1 MNLEPEAGLRRPM
14 SMVYRFVMLLAAATL
29 VAFAI
34 EPGHATSNYE
44 YDKHEY
50 ALIRDGLAPNKLMSL
65 ASHGNGE
72 LGDEDFHVW
81 LMSEP
86 NHRRIMALPDISSHN
101 NLDTA
106 PDAYHAFWSADAR
119 HVAVAFRT
127 DRHEIALKLYSIEG
141 RRPRPIG
148 TPNLFK
154 EVTSRDVADRDDR
167 HELILGIEWR
177 RGNRILLREYQTFTV
192 SDPAFLRLLGAYGR
206 VKEKLDDGKLYVE
219 FAAEADCIL
228 EGDHHYRVIDLR
240 PADPDHPP
248 DW

>member
-1 MNLEPEAGLRRPM
+1 MT
-14 SMVYRFVMLLAAATL
+14 MVCRFVISLAAAVS

-34 EPGHATSNYE
+34 APARATSNYE
-44 YDKHEY
+44 YKKDEY
-50 ALIRDGLAPNKLMSL
+50 APIRDGLAPNKLTSL

-86 NHRRIMALPDISSHN
+86 SHRRIMALPDIGSHN
-101 NLDTA
+101 NLDTD

-141 RRPRPIG
+141 GDARPIR

-154 EVTSRDVADRDDR
+154 EVTSRDVADRDER

-177 RGNRILLREYQTFTV
+177 RGNRILLREYQTFVV
-192 SDPAFLRLLGAYGR
+192 SDPAFLKLLGAYRR
-206 VKEKLDDGKLYVE
+206 VKEKFDGGKLYVE
-219 FAAEADCIL
+219 FSAEADCVL
-228 EGDHHYRVIDLR
+228 EENHHYRVINLR

>member
-1 MNLEPEAGLRRPM
+1 M
-14 SMVYRFVMLLAAATL
+14 SMVCRFVILLAAAIL

-34 EPGHATSNYE
+34 LPVRATSNYE
-44 YDKHEY
+44 YKKGEY
-50 ALIRDGLAPNKLMSL
+50 ALIRAGLAPNKRKSL

-72 LGDEDFHVW
+72 LGDGNFHVW

-86 NHRRIMALPDISSHN
+86 NHRQIMALPDISSRN
-101 NLDTA
+101 NLDTD

-119 HVAVAFRT
+119 HVAVAFRS
-127 DRHEIALKLYSIEG
+127 DRHEVALKLYGIEDG
-141 RRPRPIG
+141 QARLIA
-148 TPNLFK
+148 TPKLFK
-154 EVTSRDVADRDDR
+154 EVTSRDVADLDDR
-167 HELILGIEWR
+167 HELISGIVWR

-192 SDPAFLRLLGAYGR
+192 SDPTFLKLLGAYGR

-219 FAAEADCIL
+219 FAADSDCIL

>member
-1 MNLEPEAGLRRPM
+1 MT
-14 SMVYRFVMLLAAATL
+14 MVCRFVISLAAAAS

-34 EPGHATSNYE
+34 APVRATSNYE
-44 YDKHEY
+44 YKKDEY
-50 ALIRDGLAPNKLMSL
+50 ALIRGGLAPNKRLSL

-86 NHRRIMALPDISSHN
+86 NHRRIMALPDISSRN
-101 NLDTA
+101 NLDTD
-106 PDAYHAFWSADAR
+106 PDAYHALWSEDAR

-141 RRPRPIG
+141 GQARPIG
-148 TPNLFK
+148 TPDLFK

-167 HELILGIEWR
+167 HELIAGIEWR

-219 FAAEADCIL
+219 FAAEADCVL
-228 EGDHHYRVIDLR
+228 EENHHYRVINLR